1 MLFHVKHSRFNQD
14 QSFMCLH
21 LSSEERSIL
30 IDGFECYGIQ
40 SDDSVISRLGD
51 YTALV
56 RDWSTRMNLVSLR
69 DCERFVEYHL
79 LDSLKTAVCVDY
91 TSMHRILDFGSGA
104 GLPGIPLAIVYGHI
118 DVTLLD
124 SRLKRSVF
132 LEHAVSSLSL
142 ENASVVRNR
151 IEELPHSFDR
161 SFDCV
166 ITRATTGLS
175 EFLRLAH
182 RFLSP
187 GGILVSIKGDT
198 ISSELEALDVS
209 LKMLSCDKKSRAH
222 HRFNSV
228 ITVPPP
234 YVNVRQGHI
243 VTITKT

>member
-1 MLFHVKHSRFNQD
+1 MS
-14 QSFMCLH
+14 LH

-30 IDGFECYGIQ
+30 IDGFDCYGIH
-40 SDDSVISRLGD
+40 SDDSVISRLDD

-91 TSMHRILDFGSGA
+91 SSMHRILDFGSGA
-104 GLPGIPLAIVYGHI
+104 GLPGIPLAIVYDHL

-151 IEELPHSFDR
+151 IEELPRTFDR

-175 EFLRLAH
+175 EFLRLTH

-187 GGILVSIKGDT
+187 GGILVSIKGDD
-198 ISSELEALDVS
+198 ICSELDS
-209 LKMLSCDKKSRAH
+209 LNDSLSNLSCVKKGHAH
-222 HRFNSV
+222 HRFNSMT
-228 ITVPPP
+228 TVPPP
-234 YVNVRQGHI
+234 FANVRQGHI
-243 VTITKT
+243 VTISKT